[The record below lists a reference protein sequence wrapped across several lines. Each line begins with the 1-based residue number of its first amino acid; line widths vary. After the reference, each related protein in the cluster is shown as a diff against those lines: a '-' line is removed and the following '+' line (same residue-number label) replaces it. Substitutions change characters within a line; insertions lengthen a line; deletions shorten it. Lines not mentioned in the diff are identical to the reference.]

1 MKRMLEGGMVDEID
15 GCEIK
20 KDGIRRKREF
30 KTEIC
35 VLL

>member
-20 KDGIRRKREF
+20 KGWNKERER
-30 KTEIC
+30 I
-35 VLL
+35 